1 MYAYTTTMFTR
12 TGGEL
17 RNGRSQEN
25 SKDCV
30 VEQ

>member
-17 RNGRSQEN
+17 KNGRSQEN

-30 VEQ
+30 A

>member
-12 TGGEL
+12 KGGEL
-17 RNGRSQEN
+17 KNGRSEEN